1 MFEMRKKWT
10 ERTMKS
16 TVFARPN
23 LKAFLLGA
31 ILIAVVQNFIAN
43 GNSQATLIHSR
54 GSTGLMAGSE
64 NDLQQL
70 LRAVEKG
77 PTSQLYS
84 CISRCYEKQGDMRK
98 ALFYLRKAQVLAQIE
113 EAND

>member
-1 MFEMRKKWT
+1 
-10 ERTMKS
+10 MKS

-23 LKAFLLGA
+23 LKGFLLGA

-43 GNSQATLIHSR
+43 GLSQATSIHARDTAGIAS
-54 GSTGLMAGSE
+54 GSE
-64 NDLQQL
+64 HDLRQLLQQ
-70 LRAVEKG
+70 ADNA
-77 PTSQLYS
+77 PTSQLYG
-84 CISRCYEKQGDMRK
+84 CISRCYEQRGDMRK